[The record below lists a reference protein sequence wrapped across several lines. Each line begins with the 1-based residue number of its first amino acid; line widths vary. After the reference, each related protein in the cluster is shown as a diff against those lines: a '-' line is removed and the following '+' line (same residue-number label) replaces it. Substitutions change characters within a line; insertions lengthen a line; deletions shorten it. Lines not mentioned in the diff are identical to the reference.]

1 VRAGKM
7 PNSFHHLQEACNK
20 KRCNTTVH
28 SALSASITFTVR
40 KLSLAENAEDAERC
54 ALAEYLTALPCRKL
68 TIKKRCNT
76 TVHSAFSALSA
87 SQLLLHRFVAN
98 KKALQH
104 RFIRRFQRFPRA

>member
-20 KRCNTTVH
+20 KRCNTIH
-28 SALSASITFTVR
+28 SAFSALSASITFTVR

-76 TVHSAFSALSA
+76 TVHSALSA

-98 KKALQH
+98 KKALLH
-104 RFIRRFQRFPRA
+104 RFIRRFQRFLRA